1 MNKRI
6 AVLCIAVLL
15 VATLCYAQGAREPAY
30 PTNTQSNTTNLG
42 TTGLNT
48 AGNPGYI
55 MLKGVGQNGWKKAT
69 PGTQF
74 NPGTTT
80 AGNSNFVLWV
90 DSQNDLCMAS
100 VTTISAYASYPTG
113 SWDERGGIDSVCTKV
128 GGQS

>member
-30 PTNTQSNTTNLG
+30 PTYTQTNTTAVG
-42 TTGLNT
+42 VTGLNT
-48 AGNPGYI
+48 TGNPGYI
-55 MLKGVGQNGWKKAT
+55 MLKGVGQSGWG
-69 PGTQF
+69 GTDEIP
-74 NPGTTT
+74 NPGATTN
-80 AGNSNFVLWV
+80 GNSNWVLWV

-100 VTTISAYASYPTG
+100 VTTISAYASFPTG
-113 SWDERGGIDSVCTKV
+113 NWTEVGGIDSICTKV